1 MLDISVGRWGEPGPA
16 AHVKAG
22 GKGQKGGGKSAGG
35 ECDSD
40 ARTLT
45 YRLPPDWG
53 DGWMSKRERDGW
65 RVKAWAWWAGGGWG
79 RGAGSALSHRPT
91 RPNPRTTRPSRA
103 RAQH

>member
-22 GKGQKGGGKSAGG
+22 GKGKKGGGKSAGG

-79 RGAGSALSHRPT
+79 RGSNLLIICVVE
-91 RPNPRTTRPSRA
+91 
-103 RAQH
+103 QYF